1 MSLDIPLKEVKVVE
15 VYDSNIT
22 HNLGPMAGA
31 AGIYG
36 PLWHPER
43 NGILYAKDLMP
54 HLQNGIKAMEAEPN
68 KFIVLEPSNRWGTYE
83 GFLRFLKG
91 LLDACRENPDAV
103 ISVSR

>member
-1 MSLDIPLKEVKVVE
+1 MSLDVTLKEVKVVE

-22 HNLGPMAGA
+22 HNLGPMAEA
-31 AGIYG
+31 AGLYE

-43 NGILYAKDLMP
+43 SGILCAMDLMP
-54 HLQNGIKAMEAEPN
+54 LLQNGIKAMEAEPDR
-68 KFIVLEPSNRWGTYE
+68 FIALEPENKWGTYE

-103 ISVSR
+103 VSVSR